1 LIGYTAFIYLLEHV
15 PVSKVISHSY
25 INPVVA
31 VILGILVLG
40 ERPQAAE
47 FVGMAGVIVAVY
59 LLTSARIEVKGSG
72 VD

>member
-1 LIGYTAFIYLLEHV
+1 
-15 PVSKVISHSY
+15 VISHSY

-40 ERPQAAE
+40 ERPQTAE

-59 LLTSARIEVKGSG
+59 LLTSARIKVRG
-72 VD
+72 

>member
-1 LIGYTAFIYLLEHV
+1 V
-15 PVSKVISHSY
+15 PVGKVVSHSY

-40 ERPQAAE
+40 ERPEVAE

-59 LLTSARIEVKGSG
+59 LLTSARMGRGAERASE
-72 VD
+72 